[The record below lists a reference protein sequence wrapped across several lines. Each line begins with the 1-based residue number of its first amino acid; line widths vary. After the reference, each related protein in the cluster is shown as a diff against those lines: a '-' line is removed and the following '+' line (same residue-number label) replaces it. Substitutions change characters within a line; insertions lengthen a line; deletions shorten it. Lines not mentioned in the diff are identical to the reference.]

1 MPRNDIDRIREKIRL
16 RQYDMSAH
24 AMEEMAEDLLTILD
38 IEEAILGGQVIRVE
52 KDDPRGTRYIVIGTA
67 LDQQTP
73 VGVVG
78 RFASNGR
85 YLIITVYEITE
96 LER

>member
-1 MPRNDIDRIREKIRL
+1 MSRGEIDRIRERIRL

-24 AMEEMAEDLLTILD
+24 AMEEMAEDFLTIED
-38 IEEAILGGQVIRVE
+38 IEEAVLSGRMSRVE
-52 KDDPRGTRYIVIGTA
+52 TDDPRGTRYIIVGTA
-67 LDQQTP
+67 TDRQTP

-85 YLIITVYEITE
+85 YLVITVYEITAFE
-96 LER
+96 G